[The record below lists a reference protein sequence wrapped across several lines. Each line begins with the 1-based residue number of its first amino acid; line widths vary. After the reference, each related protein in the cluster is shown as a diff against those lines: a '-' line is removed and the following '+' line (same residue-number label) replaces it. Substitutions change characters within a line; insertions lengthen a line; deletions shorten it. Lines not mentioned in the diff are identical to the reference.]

1 MKRLIKVIVFVCIM
15 YYLPAITINA
25 VPYVENESCGKNASY
40 TLSENGVLTISG
52 TGEADLGIDW
62 EQATMDKA
70 KKIVIEEGI
79 TSIAHYGLTGR
90 FVSEIVFPQ
99 SLSRLGEGVLSGYD
113 KMKKAI
119 IPDKVTILPNDT
131 FSSCP
136 ILNSIVFPKDL
147 RKIGNNCFKNCKS
160 LKNLPIPDTVTYIG
174 KNAFKGC
181 KELSTIT
188 IPKKLKTYKADL
200 TKKPK
205 LTKVINHSSK
215 TIPLDDCN
223 GAKTWRV
230 NGKKVKSVPPGKT
243 ATSKVARYKIIYYY
257 SGGKAQGKCPKYYY
271 YGKAPKLPKVKRK
284 GYVFFGWFEAKN
296 HDHIYEG
303 FPAKQEKDAHMV
315 AVLVKVKIR
324 RIAKNKVKITLK
336 DNIRW
341 GTLAKNKEDLEYG
354 YTYPK
359 YKMQDYSID
368 IKEKTKT
375 GKDKLVGGCYTR
387 GNKSE
392 VCKINPKK
400 DLFIVISFDWKYES
414 LPDSGDADIDDEMEI
429 RYSGEKKFK
438 IPAYK
443 N

>member
-1 MKRLIKVIVFVCIM
+1 MRKLLLFLFAICVLC
-15 YYLPAITINA
+15 LPTVSINA
-25 VPYVENESCGKNASY
+25 ANILENEPCGKNATF
-40 TLSENGVLTISG
+40 TL
-52 TGEADLGIDW
+52 GEDGILRIRGIGKVILDGSKY
-62 EQATMDKA
+62 QKPFKKA
-70 KKIVIEEGI
+70 NRVVVEEGI
-79 TSIAHYGLTGR
+79 TS
-90 FVSEIVFPQ
+90 
-99 SLSRLGEGVLSGYD
+99 LGEFGLSPAKYATSISLPKSLLDLGCGGLYDMHSLTEINVPDGV
-113 KMKKAI
+113 MKLDEMTFTYCEKAVNI
-119 IPDKVTILPNDT
+119 YLP
-131 FSSCP
+131 SK
-136 ILNSIVFPKDL
+136 LK
-147 RKIGNNCFKNCKS
+147 KIGDEVFQNCKS
-160 LKNLPIPDTVTYIG
+160 LKSLIIPDTVSYIG

-181 KELSTIT
+181 KELNTIT

-230 NGKKVKSVPPGKT
+230 NGKKVKSLPPGKT
-243 ATSKVARYKIIYYY
+243 ATSKIARYKIIYYY

-284 GYVFFGWFEAKN
+284 GYIFFGWFEAKN

-303 FPAKQEKDAHMV
+303 FPAKQEMDAHMV